1 MPDTI
6 EQLEEKKRRLELEAA
21 IASLERKKET
31 IRVISKT
38 PAILSKVLYLLAV
51 ILAAIGSTM
60 FLLGIAYEL
69 DGLRAP
75 PETCLSA
82 PCCVPRWPPCSF
94 GAGRDAKGYSSQVI
108 FSWGEHDMALFG
120 VLVLVH
126 GIVLLPFLL

>member
-1 MPDTI
+1 MPETI

-75 PETCLSA
+75 RDLLI
-82 PCCVPRWPPCSF
+82 
-94 GAGRDAKGYSSQVI
+94 GALLCTPLA
-108 FSWGEHDMALFG
+108 ALLFWRRARRQG
-120 VLVLVH
+120 L
-126 GIVLLPFLL
+126 

>member
-75 PETCLSA
+75 PRDLLI
-82 PCCVPRWPPCSF
+82 
-94 GAGRDAKGYSSQVI
+94 GALLCTPLA
-108 FSWGEHDMALFG
+108 ALLFWRRARRQG
-120 VLVLVH
+120 L
-126 GIVLLPFLL
+126 